1 MDLSFFKMFLQLFI
15 ALAITLGLM
24 FLCYKV
30 FGNSLSCIGNKKYIQ
45 IIERT
50 QVTKDNLILV
60 AKAGKKGYILSSTPG
75 GIEKL
80 AELSENEIK
89 EIEASKKDAVIKKE
103 NAGCSIFDFIKKYSG
118 IKGKE
123 NYEKT

>member
-1 MDLSFFKMFLQLFI
+1 MDLSFLKMFLQLFI
-15 ALAITLGLM
+15 ALSITLGLM

-30 FGNSLSCIGNKKYIQ
+30 FGNSLAGIGNKKYIQ

-50 QVTKDNLILV
+50 QVTKDNFILI

-75 GIEKL
+75 RIEKL
-80 AELSENEIK
+80 AELSEGEIK
-89 EIEASKKDAVIKKE
+89 EIEASKKENDVKKE
-103 NAGCSIFDFIKKYSG
+103 NVNYSIMDFIKKYSG